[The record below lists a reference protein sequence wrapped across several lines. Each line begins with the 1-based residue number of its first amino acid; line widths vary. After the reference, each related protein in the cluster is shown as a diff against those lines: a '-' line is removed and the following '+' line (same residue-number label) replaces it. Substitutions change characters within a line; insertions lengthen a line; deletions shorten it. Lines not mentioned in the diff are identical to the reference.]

1 MSSIWF
7 DGPINDAVQLV
18 NAKNC
23 LFIVFIHNLSE
34 NSDKLN
40 DIILDSSLQEVL
52 KDHVII
58 KLEYESDNAKLF
70 GQLYPIHR
78 VPMVYFIKQGVIK
91 DFAIETTSAEEIM
104 DKITKLLITEPTFG
118 LSSSPTLNNTTNS
131 VSSSSTPTLS
141 STPASTP
148 ITSTTNN
155 DDNIPLT
162 TTTHNDSAKEK
173 EAKEKLK
180 KQMELARQKREEKEK
195 KDAKE
200 REIKRR
206 QDGKEA
212 LETRQQLENK
222 QNKLYFEKIKK
233 EKQADEE
240 HRRKIKE
247 QIARDREEK
256 QSLLKQKKQQ
266 QPSSINNDV
275 SSSPS
280 PSPSPSREYD
290 ECHLNIRQTDGKNNR
305 QKFKANDTLGDVRQW
320 IDTNRTDGEQP
331 YKLLSQFPTRHFSVG
346 DEEKTLQQLN
356 LLPSATVIMK
366 SIKNV
371 SNAYQPNQSGGVIDY
386 AYSAGGLLYN
396 AVSGVGTTLTGFVG
410 GFFNGI
416 PSDQPIQQQG
426 QQSSSSS
433 LFSNTSPPVHGQR
446 LGGSSSSNS
455 SNNSRFNTLRQSEFD
470 DDENKKK
477 RTYNGNS
484 VNQE

>member
-7 DGPINDAVQLV
+7 DGPINDAVQL
-18 NAKNC
+18 
-23 LFIVFIHNLSE
+23 
-34 NSDKLN
+34 LN
-40 DIILDSSLQEVL
+40 DIILDNSLQEVL

-58 KLEYESDNAKLF
+58 KLNHESDNAKLF

-78 VPMVYFIKQGVIK
+78 VPMVYFIKQGIIK

-104 DKITKLLITEPTFG
+104 DKITTLLKTESTFG
-118 LSSSPTLNNTTNS
+118 LSSSTTLNNTANNI
-131 VSSSSTPTLS
+131 SSSSSPTLS
-141 STPASTP
+141 STPDSTP
-148 ITSTTNN
+148 IISTTNN

-162 TTTHNDSAKEK
+162 TTHKDNAKEK

-195 KDAKE
+195 KDSKE

-256 QSLLKQKKQQ
+256 QSSLLKQKKQQQ

-275 SSSPS
+275 SSIPS

-290 ECHLNIRQTDGKNNR
+290 ECYLNIRQTDGKNNR

-356 LLPSATVIMK
+356 LLPSATIIMK

-371 SNAYQPNQSGGVIDY
+371 SNAYQPNQSGGVMDY

-433 LFSNTSPPVHGQR
+433 SSLFSNTSSPVHGQR
-446 LGGSSSSNS
+446 LGGSSSSNN
-455 SNNSRFNTLRQSEFD
+455 SNNGRFNTLRQSEFD
-470 DDENKKK
+470 DDENRKK